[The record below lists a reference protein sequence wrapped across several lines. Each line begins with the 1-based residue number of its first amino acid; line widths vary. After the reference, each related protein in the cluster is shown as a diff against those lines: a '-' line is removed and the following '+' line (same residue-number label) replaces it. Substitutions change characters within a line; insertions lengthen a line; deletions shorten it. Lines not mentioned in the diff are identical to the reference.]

1 MIQLLSVFNDWYV
14 ELSWSPDVWDWLLLH
29 WAAECC
35 CKVKMFPHQN
45 ELFLINTSHNSVKVW
60 PSQIQNKTCMSGTVP
75 IRIWIHFSYIFIHF
89 YIFYL
94 CLGDF
99 FSSWISSYVFSLLM
113 RIIYCQITTSFSPQF
128 LLSFFPQFLLIWTN
142 LFWDCTLVS
151 NSLAE
156 TMIFRLN

>member
-75 IRIWIHFSYIFIHF
+75 IRIWIHFFIHIYTF
-89 YIFYL
+89 LYILFMFGRL
-94 CLGDF
+94 LFQLNFQLRFQSFDEDNLLSNHNF
-99 FSSWISSYVFSLLM
+99 IFSSVSFKFLSSVSFNLDKSLL
-113 RIIYCQITTSFSPQF
+113 RLYTSIKFSGWNYDF
-128 LLSFFPQFLLIWTN
+128 
-142 LFWDCTLVS
+142 
-151 NSLAE
+151 
-156 TMIFRLN
+156 